1 MMYAIL
7 IYNQKRRLHDFHYN
21 LDNFSFVRRFKIK
34 SCVEAC
40 SETLI
45 KKCELNT
52 CYKIMEK
59 IDDIQMVIYSSTFV
73 DYHIIV
79 TDLAY
84 PSHTALKLL
93 NVLAHDNT
101 DLDKVFNMYV
111 NPIKADKIVHIKNEL
126 DETKIISV
134 NSIATIAEPKPTNIH
149 IEPKTKTCVIF

>member
-7 IYNQKRRLHDFHYN
+7 IYDRKRHLYKFHYN

-34 SCVEAC
+34 SCIEAC

-45 KKCELNT
+45 KKCKPNA

-59 IDDIQMVIYSSTFV
+59 IDDIQMVIYGSTFV

-84 PSHTALKLL
+84 PSHIALKLL
-93 NVLAHDNT
+93 NVLARDNT

-134 NSIATIAEPKPTNIH
+134 NSIATITESEPPNSVIETKP
-149 IEPKTKTCVIF
+149 KCCMIF